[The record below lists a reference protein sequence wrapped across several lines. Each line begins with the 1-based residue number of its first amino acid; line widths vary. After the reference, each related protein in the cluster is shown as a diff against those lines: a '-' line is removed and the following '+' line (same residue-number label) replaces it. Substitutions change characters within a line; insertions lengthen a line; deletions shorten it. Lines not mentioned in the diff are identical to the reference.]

1 MKSETYVSPEIK
13 EFSVC
18 PDSSILQTSNPSAS
32 SPENPD
38 EGDE

>member
-18 PDSSILQTSNPSAS
+18 PDSSILQTSPSAS